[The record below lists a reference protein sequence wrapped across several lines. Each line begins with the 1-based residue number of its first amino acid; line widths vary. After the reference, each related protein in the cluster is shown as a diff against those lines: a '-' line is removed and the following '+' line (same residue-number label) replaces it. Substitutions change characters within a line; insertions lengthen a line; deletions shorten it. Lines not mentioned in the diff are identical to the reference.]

1 LTCWP
6 VLLQATSLWRAV
18 RVSMLAGR
26 VSIASSQIGS
36 RADEDQEDPGDRKA
50 RLHRYGPCGGEDHLT
65 ASPGTDE
72 PLRRSLVTVLA
83 HIAGTYWLDP
93 ADEGM
98 ELRPGAQPSHHA
110 EARP

>member
-1 LTCWP
+1 MATALTSGVSRP
-6 VLLQATSLWRAV
+6 GIDQAGTVRPAPRPDPSLLPSAYDL
-18 RVSMLAGR
+18 LAWLQR
-26 VSIASSQIGS
+26 
-36 RADEDQEDPGDRKA
+36 E
-50 RLHRYGPCGGEDHLT
+50 EDHLE
-65 ASPGTDE
+65 ANPGTNE

-98 ELRPGAQPSHHA
+98 ELRPGAAPSHHA